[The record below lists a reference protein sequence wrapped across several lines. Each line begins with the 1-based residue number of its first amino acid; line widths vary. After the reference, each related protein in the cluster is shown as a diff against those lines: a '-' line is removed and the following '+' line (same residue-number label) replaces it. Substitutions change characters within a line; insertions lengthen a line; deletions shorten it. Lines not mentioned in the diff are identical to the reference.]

1 MPLYIIIKYVE
12 AKAKNLLKE
21 EYEAKESNQ
30 TYSASWFVSWLAFN
44 FYANVQECHSLYT
57 DPENGLVTIAE
68 TLGLK
73 LLAPRKKITIMLIGE
88 ANKKWLWY
96 LEAGLA
102 RDLVFFVSTTI
113 SCFKEII
120 RLASRPSSTGTLRNM
135 FKEQV
140 DRLQEWER

>member
-12 AKAKNLLKE
+12 AKAKKLLKE

-30 TYSASWFVSWLAFN
+30 TYSASWFVSWLAFI

-102 RDLVFFVSTTI
+102 RGKTKFLDENACLFSQ
-113 SCFKEII
+113 
-120 RLASRPSSTGTLRNM
+120 RN
-135 FKEQV
+135 
-140 DRLQEWER
+140 

>member
-1 MPLYIIIKYVE
+1 M
-12 AKAKNLLKE
+12 
-21 EYEAKESNQ
+21 
-30 TYSASWFVSWLAFN
+30 
-44 FYANVQECHSLYT
+44 QECHSLYT

-140 DRLQEWER
+140 GRLKE